1 MSEYPFNHIGF
12 QANLAEKRL
21 VGARCTAC
29 GTLFVPPH
37 MLCTNCYSTNME
49 WQTLSGAGLLAA
61 FTVIHIGLPVMAAE
75 GYHPQNPY
83 CSGVVQLAEGP
94 AISAQIVDVDVS
106 RPESIPI
113 GIPLQAVFI
122 QRGADAQ
129 FYLAFSPQENDQDM
143 RR

>member
-1 MSEYPFNHIGF
+1 MLEYPFNHIGF
-12 QANLAEKRL
+12 QAHLDEKRL

-37 MLCTNCYSTNME
+37 TLCTHCYSTDME
-49 WQTLSGAGLLAA
+49 WQTLSGAGRLAA
-61 FTVIHIGLPVMAAE
+61 FTVIHIALPFMAAE

-94 AISAQIVDVDVS
+94 AISAQIIDVDVS
-106 RPESIPI
+106 HPESIQI
-113 GIPLQAVFI
+113 GNPLQAVFI
-122 QRGADAQ
+122 QRGAEGQ
-129 FYLAFSPQENDQDM
+129 LYLAFSPIDGEQDG